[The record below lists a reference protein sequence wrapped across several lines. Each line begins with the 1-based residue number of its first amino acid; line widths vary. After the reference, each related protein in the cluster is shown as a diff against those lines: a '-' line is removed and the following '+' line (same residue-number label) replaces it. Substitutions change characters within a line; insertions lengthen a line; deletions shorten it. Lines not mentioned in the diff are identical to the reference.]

1 METMNDFVALIR
13 KRNPGMRD
21 ADLARMLRIT
31 RQAISQMK
39 SGRSKHFS
47 DETAYNIAEV
57 LGLDPAYVLLCLAAE
72 RSGDERVKH
81 TWQRIN
87 RFFKH
92 TAGRAAAIALVTSLS
107 FFALPQPVEAGQKSF
122 NITNGIHIIR
132 RWLRLFLG
140 QSSGYAV

>member
-13 KRNPGMRD
+13 KRKPDMKD
-21 ADLARMLRIT
+21 AELARTIGVT

-57 LGLDPAYVLLCLAAE
+57 LGIDPAYVLLCLAAE
-72 RSGDERVKH
+72 RSPDQRVKH

-87 RFFKH
+87 RFFKG
-92 TAGRAAAIALVTSLS
+92 AGARAAVLLLLASPIFSLVNEVCILC
-107 FFALPQPVEAGQKSF
+107 K
-122 NITNGIHIIR
+122 IR
-132 RWLRLFLG
+132 ARR
-140 QSSGYAV
+140 QMA

>member
-1 METMNDFVALIR
+1 METMNDFVDLIR
-13 KRNPGMRD
+13 KRKPNMRD
-21 ADLARMLRIT
+21 AELARTIGVT

-72 RSGDERVKH
+72 RSPDQRVKH

-87 RFFKH
+87 RFFKS
-92 TAGRAAAIALVTSLS
+92 AGARAAVVFLLASPIFSAIYEVCVLC
-107 FFALPQPVEAGQKSF
+107 Q
-122 NITNGIHIIR
+122 IR
-132 RWLRLFLG
+132 LRR
-140 QSSGYAV
+140 QMA